1 MVQTKRSLKM
11 PKIQDLKPEQL
22 YRKCDPQSLGLTT
35 TDDIDQEVNLV
46 GQERVS
52 DAIDFGMNISHPGY
66 NIFVLGPSGMGKR
79 KIVREFFENKAKS
92 DPTPSDWIYVHNFDS
107 PDQPHA
113 IELPPGLGTGY
124 QQDIDTLIDEMQ
136 TALSAAFESEE
147 YQNRRQAI
155 FESFKDKQSEL
166 FSELQEK
173 AKQKGLTMLKTP
185 SGIAFAP
192 RDEEG
197 ILSPEEVNNLNDEE
211 RDIIKNT
218 IEDLQE
224 KLQKI
229 LQQVPLWQR
238 DAKQEIKELNKE
250 MANFAIGGLINELIE
265 KYQAHEKVIEHIEQ
279 IQNQIIENADDFL
292 PDDSQEVTNFL
303 QALSQQRD
311 RTSARMDRFKVNVVI
326 DNGDGDG
333 APVIFENN
341 PTFTNLIGRFDHYA
355 HMGTLMTDFRM
366 IKPGALHR
374 SNGGYLILDALKVL
388 SQPFSWEALKRALQS
403 REVEIESFGQALSMI
418 STVSLKPEPIPLSL
432 KIALV
437 GNRLLYYLL
446 VQFDPE
452 FSEFFKV
459 EADFETEIEWNLNHQ
474 CLYSKLIATII
485 RRENAKP
492 FNREAVARVIEES
505 ARQASDSERLN
516 TRMQDLNELIIEAD
530 YWAEQHKRDIVSDE
544 DVQQAIDEK
553 IRRGDR
559 LRDKVQESILRDINI
574 ISTEGDKIGQ
584 INGLSIYALGSF
596 LFGKPTRI
604 TAQISLGKGQVID
617 IEREVDMGGP
627 IHSKGVLILAGFL
640 KGRYAQNIPLSLSA
654 SLVFEQSYGG
664 VDGDSASSTELY
676 ALLSAIAEV
685 PLKQNL
691 AVTGAINQHGDVQ
704 AIGGVNQKIE
714 GFFDICKKRGFTG
727 NQGVL
732 IPKANIKHLMLRKE
746 VIDSVSAG
754 EFHIYPVEHVDQGIE
769 ILTGI
774 EAGKKQED
782 GTYPKDTING
792 MVKDRLERMAK
803 RLAQFAKDEDEK
815 K

>member
-1 MVQTKRSLKM
+1 M
-11 PKIQDLKPEQL
+11 PKIQELKPDQM
-22 YRKCDPQSLGLTT
+22 YRKCDPQSLGFITT
-35 TDDIDQEVNLV
+35 VDIDQEVNLV

-66 NIFVLGPSGMGKR
+66 NIFVLGPTGMDKR

-92 DPTPSDWIYVHNFDS
+92 DPTPSDWIYVHNFDF

-136 TALSAAFESEE
+136 TALSAAFQSEE

-155 FESFKDKQSEL
+155 FEFFKDKQAEL

-197 ILSPEEVNNLNDEE
+197 ILSPEEVNKLNDEE
-211 RDIIKNT
+211 REIIKNA

-224 KLQKI
+224 NLQKI

-265 KYQAHEKVIEHIEQ
+265 KYQAHEKVIEHIVQ
-279 IQNQIIENADDFL
+279 IQNQIIENADDYL

-326 DNGDGDG
+326 DNGNRDG

-374 SNGGYLILDALKVL
+374 SNGGYLILDALKIL
-388 SQPFSWEALKRALQS
+388 SQPFSWEALKRSLQS

-437 GNRLLYYLL
+437 GDRLLYYLL
-446 VQFDPE
+446 VQYDPE

-459 EADFETEIEWNLNHQ
+459 EADFESEIEWNVTHQ
-474 CLYSKLIATII
+474 DLYSKLIATVI
-485 RRENAKP
+485 RREKIKP

-516 TRMQDLNELIIEAD
+516 TRMQDLNEVIIEAD
-530 YWAEQHKRDIVSDE
+530 YWAAQHKRDIVSDE

-559 LRDKVQESILRDINI
+559 LRDKVQESILRNINV
-574 ISTEGDKIGQ
+574 ISTDGEKIGQ

-596 LFGKPTRI
+596 MFGKPTRI

-714 GFFDICKKRGFTG
+714 GFYDICKKRGLTG
-727 NQGVL
+727 DQGVL

-746 VIDSVSAG
+746 VIDSVTAG
-754 EFHIYPVEHVDQGIE
+754 EFHIYPVEHVDKGIE
-769 ILTGI
+769 ILTGV

-782 GTYPKDTING
+782 GTYPKDTINA

-803 RLAQFAKDEDEK
+803 RLAQYAKDEDEK